1 VSPEASKS
9 VAAPF
14 QKRAGFV
21 PSRFTMV
28 CTGDVDQRII
38 IGDAAIG
45 IARAAFDKGIGFGPV
60 CLDVTSGD
68 GSNSAAS
75 AEFTGIAPEK
85 QRVAV
90 FDTKTGSVFRVHQDI
105 VAPGAG
111 QRVAITLDHAVELLA
126 SAGREAKD
134 DVGSGAID
142 RRPRWGPDGRR
153 WSGAIDRRF
162 G

>member
-1 VSPEASKS
+1 MELGKGAGSES
-9 VAAPF
+9 VLN
-14 QKRAGFV
+14 
-21 PSRFTMV
+21 S
-28 CTGDVDQRII
+28 GDVDQGIV
-38 IGDAAIG
+38 IGNAAVG
-45 IARAAFDKGIGFGPV
+45 IARAAFDKRIGFGPV
-60 CLDVTSGD
+60 RLDVASGD
-68 GSNSAAS
+68 RSNSAAS